1 MADVN
6 NFSSIK
12 IGIASPET
20 IRSWSHGEVV
30 NSETINYR
38 SQKPEEGGLFCQKIF
53 GPIKDYECACG
64 AFKKMKARGITCS
77 KCGVDVVSKKV
88 RRERMGHIELACPVT
103 HIWYLKGAPYRMSML
118 LDIPIKELELVVYYT
133 KYVVLDPGTSNFEF
147 KQIIDDRELLEAQDE
162 FGIDAFRVGMG
173 GEAVKELLQNIDL
186 KAEAEALQAIINDNK
201 EKESQVKLKAIKR
214 LEVVE
219 AFIRSGNKPE
229 WMILEALPVLPPD
242 LRPMVQLDGG
252 KFAASDLNDLY
263 RRVIMR
269 NNRLKKMIEF
279 GAPDL
284 IIKGEKRAVQEAVDA
299 LIDNGK
305 RGKAITSNNKK
316 AKSLTESLKG
326 KQGRFRLNLLGK
338 RVDYSGRSVIVV
350 GPELK
355 MYQCGL
361 PKEMAIELFK
371 PFVIRE
377 LLKKELASAPK
388 SAKKLTENPT
398 PEVWD
403 ILEDVI
409 KDHPVLLNRA
419 PSLHRL
425 SIQAFEP
432 VLVEGRAI
440 KLHPLV
446 CTAFNADFDGDQM
459 AVHVPLSLEARAE
472 ARFLMLS
479 TNNILKLSDG
489 KPVVSPSQDIVI
501 GCFYLTMAEN
511 PAKITLDKRVFRNI
525 AEAKMAYQL
534 KQISLQKEIEVR
546 VEKLDAKGNKVSKR
560 ITTTVGKIIFNEA
573 IPQDIYYGIDKGA
586 NADSKKTVVDANNN
600 TTFEFKVNEVVGK
613 KQLSVIVDKVFA
625 AKGATETAIVLD
637 KIKSIGYK
645 YSTISGNTASVFDMQ
660 VPEEKKAIVE
670 EASKQVQAIEKAQ
683 RKGMTSEERRYSE
696 TIDVWNKAKDKVSKI
711 LEANKDIYNPI
722 WMMAESGARGGI
734 GQISQLCGMRGIVA
748 STSGKDIE
756 LPIKSSYREGLSVLE
771 YFISAH
777 GGRKGM
783 ADTAL
788 KTANSGY
795 LTRRLVDICHH
806 VVVTTE
812 DCGDTIGVE
821 IVNEDYASLLK
832 QLVGKKLLSDVEL
845 KASEDNKFGEVLKK
859 GSVLDEEKVLVLY
872 NQKIARIPVETTDG
886 HNDGVVINEKA
897 GKGYIEKI
905 DGRFTIGD
913 IVNPRTGVVIVGKD
927 QMIKPNDAK
936 AIDAAGIK
944 SVRIRS
950 NLSCTCQNGVCA
962 KCYGKN
968 LASGNIVKVGE
979 AVGIIAAQSIG
990 EPGTQLTMRTFHTG
1004 GVATKGDITQGLP
1017 RVEELFE
1024 VRRPKGQAVISEL
1037 AGKVTVEEGTK
1048 RIVRVEGQDLK
1059 SKETKTIEY
1068 VIDYNKDII
1077 VKTGDVIEA
1086 GDRITTGNIWPQDLL
1101 RTKGI
1106 GEVQKYI
1113 ISEVKKS
1120 YESSNVEINEK
1131 HIEIIVRQ
1139 MLKKVRITDS
1149 GDTGF
1154 LVGEIVEEQKF
1165 KAVNQE
1171 TIQNEGEPAF
1181 AMRILQGIKKAS
1193 LSVESFLSA
1202 ASFEETS
1209 KILTDAA
1216 IKGKVDHLVGLKE
1229 NIIIGKLIP
1238 AGTGMK
1244 CYKDVTTVSKASEMN
1259 KIHEEEV
1266 VDKFANDTELN

>member
-38 SQKPEEGGLFCQKIF
+38 TQKPEFGGLFCERIF
-53 GPIKDYECACG
+53 GPVKDYECACG
-64 AFKKMKARGITCS
+64 KYKKMKAKGITCDR
-77 KCGVDVVSKKV
+77 CGVDVVARSV

-103 HIWYLKGAPYRMSML
+103 HIWYLKGAPYRMSQL
-118 LDIPIKELELVVYYT
+118 LDIPLKELELVVYYT
-133 KYVVLDPGTSNFEF
+133 KYIVLDPGSTDFEY
-147 KQIIDDRELLEAQDE
+147 KQVIDDREYLEACDK
-162 FGIDAFRVGMG
+162 FGDGSFKVGMG
-173 GEAVKELLQNIDL
+173 GEAIKELLKQIDL
-186 KAEAEALQAIINDNK
+186 EAESA
-201 EKESQVKLKAIKR
+201 KLKEIIATAKEGQTKVRAVKR

-219 AFIRSGNKPE
+219 AFRTSGNKPE
-229 WMILEALPVLPPD
+229 WMVLDVLPVLPPD

-269 NNRLKKMIEF
+269 NNRLKKMLEY
-279 GAPDL
+279 GTPE
-284 IIKGEKRAVQEAVDA
+284 IILRNEKRIVQEAVDA
-299 LIDNGK
+299 LIDNGR
-305 RGKAITSNNKK
+305 RGKAITTNNKK

-338 RVDYSGRSVIVV
+338 RVDFSGRSVIVV

-361 PKEMAIELFK
+361 PREMALELFK
-371 PFVIRE
+371 PFVLHE
-377 LLKKELASAPK
+377 LIARGLATNNHSG
-388 SAKKLTENPT
+388 KKLIDVNPSA
-398 PEVWD
+398 EVWD
-403 ILEDVI
+403 ILEEVI

-432 VLVEGRAI
+432 VIVEGRAI

-501 GCFYLTMAEN
+501 GCFYLTMDEN
-511 PAKITLDKRVFRNI
+511 PEKISSERRVFRNV

-546 VEKLDAKGNKVSKR
+546 IEKLDALGNKVSKR
-560 ITTTVGKIIFNEA
+560 VKTTVGKIIFNEA
-573 IPQDIYYGIDKGA
+573 IPQDIYYGLDSGDL
-586 NADSKKTVVDANNN
+586 ADDKKTVINPNDN
-600 TTFEFKVNEVVGK
+600 TTLEFKINSRIGK

-625 AKGATETAIVLD
+625 AKGATETSIVLD
-637 KIKSIGYK
+637 NIKSIGYK
-645 YSTISGNTASVFDMQ
+645 FSTISGNTASVFDMH
-660 VPEEKKAIVE
+660 VPADKAGILE
-670 EASKQVQAIEKAQ
+670 EASKKVQQIERGQ
-683 RKGMTSEERRYSE
+683 RMGIVSEDRRYSE
-696 TIDVWNKAKDKVSKI
+696 TIKIWTEAKDQVSKL
-711 LEANKDIYNPI
+711 LEKNKDVYNPI

-788 KTANSGY
+788 KTADSGY
-795 LTRRLVDICHH
+795 LTRRLVDVCHH
-806 VVVTTE
+806 VVVTEE
-812 DCGDTIGVE
+812 DCGDKNGVTIR
-821 IVNEDYASLLK
+821 NEDLIKLAK
-832 QLVGKKLLSDVEL
+832 AIEGQKLLGDIL
-845 KASEDNKFGEVLKK
+845 NKDGSIMFKK
-859 GSVLDEEKVLVLY
+859 GTVIDADKVIEIY
-872 NQKIARIPVETTDG
+872 NAKIARIPVATEDG
-886 HNDGVVINEKA
+886 HNEVVLNGKA
-897 GKGYIEKI
+897 GQSFIEKI
-905 DGRFTIGD
+905 DGRFVIGD
-913 IVNPRTGVVIVGKD
+913 VVDANGEVLVAD
-927 QMIKPNDAK
+927 NTMIKPADAK
-936 AIDAAGIK
+936 KIDKAGIK
-944 SVRIRS
+944 TLKIRS
-950 NLSCTCQNGVCA
+950 NLSCQCKDGVCA

-1004 GVATKGDITQGLP
+1004 GVATTGDITNGLP
-1017 RVEELFE
+1017 RVQELFE
-1024 VRRPKGQAVISEL
+1024 VRKPKGQAVISNI
-1037 AGKVTVEEGTK
+1037 AGKVTVEDGTK
-1048 RIVRVEGQDLK
+1048 RIVTVSGVDPITREP
-1059 SKETKTIEY
+1059 KEEKYE
-1068 VIDYNKDII
+1068 IDYNRKII
-1077 VKTGDVIEA
+1077 VKTGDTVEA
-1086 GDRITTGNIWPQDLL
+1086 GDRITEGNIYPQELL
-1101 RTKGI
+1101 KTKGI
-1106 GEVQKYI
+1106 GAVQDYI
-1113 ISEVKKS
+1113 IAEVKKT
-1120 YESSNVEINEK
+1120 YEVSNVEINEK
-1131 HIEIIVRQ
+1131 HLEIIIRQ
-1139 MLKKVRITDS
+1139 MLSKVRITDA
-1149 GDTGF
+1149 GTTGF
-1154 LVGEIVEEQKF
+1154 LVGDIVDFQTF
-1165 KAVNQE
+1165 KEVNQKTVAE
-1171 TIQNEGEPAF
+1171 EGEPALGK
-1181 AMRILQGIKKAS
+1181 RILQGITKTS
-1193 LSVESFLSA
+1193 LSSESFLSA
-1202 ASFEETS
+1202 ASFQETPRM
-1209 KILTDAA
+1209 LADAA
-1216 IKGKVDHLVGLKE
+1216 MKGKVDHLKGLKE

-1244 CYKDVTTVSKASEMN
+1244 CYRDVTTVSKLSEMN
-1259 KIHEEEV
+1259 RINEDVIE
-1266 VDKFANDTELN
+1266 DKFALDEDIDG

>member
-38 SQKPEEGGLFCQKIF
+38 TQKPEFGGLFCERIF
-53 GPIKDYECACG
+53 GPVKDYECACG
-64 AFKKMKARGITCS
+64 KYKKMKARGITCDR
-77 KCGVDVVSKKV
+77 CGVDVVARSV

-103 HIWYLKGAPYRMSML
+103 HIWYLKGAPYRMSQL
-118 LDIPIKELELVVYYT
+118 LDIPLKELELVVYYT
-133 KYVVLDPGTSNFEF
+133 KYIVLDPGASDFEY
-147 KQIIDDRELLEAQDE
+147 KQVIDDREYLEACDK
-162 FGIDAFRVGMG
+162 FGDGSFKVGMG
-173 GEAVKELLQNIDL
+173 GEAVKELLKNIDL
-186 KAEAEALQAIINDNK
+186 DEEAA
-201 EKESQVKLKAIKR
+201 KLKETIATAKEGQTKMKAVKR

-219 AFIRSGNKPE
+219 AFRTSGNKPE
-229 WMILEALPVLPPD
+229 WMVLDVLPVLPPD

-269 NNRLKKMIEF
+269 NNRLKKMLEY
-279 GAPDL
+279 GTPE
-284 IIKGEKRAVQEAVDA
+284 IILRNEKRIVQEAVDA
-299 LIDNGK
+299 LIDNGR
-305 RGKAITSNNKK
+305 RGKAITTNNKK

-338 RVDYSGRSVIVV
+338 RVDFSGRSVIVV

-361 PKEMAIELFK
+361 PREMALELFK
-371 PFVIRE
+371 PFVLHE
-377 LLKKELASAPK
+377 LIARGLATNNHSG
-388 SAKKLTENPT
+388 KKLIDVNPSA
-398 PEVWD
+398 EVWD
-403 ILEDVI
+403 ILEEVI

-432 VLVEGRAI
+432 VIVEGRAI

-501 GCFYLTMAEN
+501 GCFYLTMDEN
-511 PAKITLDKRVFRNI
+511 PEKMSSERRVFKNV

-546 VEKLDAKGNKVSKR
+546 VEKLDELGRPVSKR
-560 ITTTVGKIIFNEA
+560 VRTTVGRIIFNEA
-573 IPQDIYYGIDKGA
+573 IPQDIYYGLDSGA
-586 NADSKKTVVDANNN
+586 LEDSKKTVVNKNDN
-600 TTFEFKVNEVVGK
+600 TTLEFKINSRIGK

-625 AKGATETAIVLD
+625 AKGATETSVVLD
-637 KIKSIGYK
+637 NIKSIGYK
-645 YSTISGNTASVFDMQ
+645 YSTISGNTASVFDMH
-660 VPEEKKAIVE
+660 VPKDKAEILE
-670 EASKQVQAIEKAQ
+670 EASKQVQQIERGQ
-683 RKGMTSEERRYSE
+683 RMGIVSEDRRYHE
-696 TIDVWNKAKDKVSKI
+696 TIKIWTEAKDKVSKL
-711 LEANKDIYNPI
+711 LEDNKDVYNPI

-788 KTANSGY
+788 KTADSGY
-795 LTRRLVDICHH
+795 LTRRLVDVCHH
-806 VVVTTE
+806 VVVTEE
-812 DCGDTIGVE
+812 DCGDKTGVE
-821 IVNEDYASLLK
+821 VRNEDIINLYKAI
-832 QLVGKKLLSDVEL
+832 VDKKLLADIT
-845 KASEDNKFGEVLKK
+845 NKDGSIMFKK
-859 GSVLDEEKVLVLY
+859 GTVLDEAKALEIYNAKV
-872 NQKIARIPVETTDG
+872 ARIPVETGDG
-886 HNDGVVINEKA
+886 NNEVVLNGKA
-897 GKGYIEKI
+897 GQNFIEKLN
-905 DGRFTIGD
+905 GRFVIGD
-913 IVNPRTGVVIVGKD
+913 VVDANGEVIVANNT
-927 QMIKPNDAK
+927 MIKLQDAK
-936 AIDAAGIK
+936 KIDKAGIK

-950 NLSCTCQNGVCA
+950 NLSCQCKDGVCA
-962 KCYGKN
+962 KCYGMN

-1004 GVATKGDITQGLP
+1004 GVATTGDITNGLP
-1017 RVEELFE
+1017 RVQELFE
-1024 VRRPKGQAVISEL
+1024 VRRPKGQAVISNL
-1037 AGKVTVEEGTK
+1037 AGKVTVEEGTS
-1048 RIVRVEGQDLK
+1048 RVVIVSGQDPITREP
-1059 SKETKTIEY
+1059 KEEKY
-1068 VIDYNKDII
+1068 VIDYNRKIL
-1077 VKTGDVIEA
+1077 VKTGDIVEA
-1086 GDRITTGNIWPQDLL
+1086 GDRITEGNIYPQDLL
-1101 RTKGI
+1101 KTKGI
-1106 GEVQKYI
+1106 GAVQNYI
-1113 ISEVKKS
+1113 IAEVKKT
-1120 YESSNVEINEK
+1120 YEASNVEINEK
-1131 HIEIIVRQ
+1131 HLEIIIRQ
-1139 MLKKVRITDS
+1139 MLSKVRITEA
-1149 GDTGF
+1149 GTTGF
-1154 LVGEIVEEQKF
+1154 LVGDIVDFQTFKETNQKTV
-1165 KAVNQE
+1165 AE
-1171 TIQNEGEPAF
+1171 EGEPALG
-1181 AMRILQGIKKAS
+1181 ARILQGITKTS
-1193 LSVESFLSA
+1193 LSSESFLSA
-1202 ASFEETS
+1202 ASFQETPRM
-1209 KILTDAA
+1209 LADAA
-1216 IKGKVDHLVGLKE
+1216 MKGKIDHLKGLKE

-1244 CYKDVTTVSKASEMN
+1244 CYRDVTTVSKASEMN
-1259 KIHEEEV
+1259 RIQEQEIT
-1266 VDKFANDTELN
+1266 DKFALDDSID

>member
-133 KYVVLDPGTSNFEF
+133 KYVVLDPGETEFEY
-147 KQIIDDRELLEAQDE
+147 KQIIDDRELSEAQDK
-162 FGIDAFRVGMG
+162 FGADSCRVGMG
-173 GEAVKELLQNIDL
+173 AEAVKELLQNIDL
-186 KAEAEALQAIINDNK
+186 EAEAKALQEIIDNSK
-201 EKESQVKLKAIKR
+201 DKESQAKLKAIKR

-305 RGKAITSNNKK
+305 RGKAVTSNNKK

-388 SAKKLTENPT
+388 SAKRLTENPT

-501 GCFYLTMAEN
+501 GCFYLTMPEN
-511 PAKITLDKRVFRNI
+511 PSKITLDKRVFRNI

-534 KQISLQKEIEVR
+534 KQISLQKEIVVR
-546 VEKLDAKGNKVSKR
+546 VEKIDSKGIKVNKR
-560 ITTTVGKIIFNEA
+560 ITTTVGKILFNEA
-573 IPQDIYYGIDKGA
+573 IPQDIFYGIDKGA
-586 NADSKKTVVDANNN
+586 LADSEKVVIDEKNN
-600 TTFEFKVNEVVGK
+600 TTFEFKINDVVGK

-645 YSTISGNTASVFDMQ
+645 YSTISGNTASVFDMR
-660 VPEEKKAIVE
+660 VPDEKQAIVE
-670 EASKQVQAIEKAQ
+670 NASKLVQKVEKDQ
-683 RKGMTSEERRYSE
+683 RKGFCDEEGRYKQ
-696 TIDVWNKAKDKVSKI
+696 TIKIWNDAKEDVSTVLKRDK
-711 LEANKDIYNPI
+711 NIYNPI

-734 GQISQLCGMRGIVA
+734 DQISQLCGMRGIVA
-748 STSGKDIE
+748 STSGRDIE

-812 DCGDTIGVE
+812 DCGDVMGFEAT
-821 IVNEDYASLLK
+821 NDDYIDLLK
-832 QLVGKKLLSDVEL
+832 KILNKKLIRDLDL
-845 KASEDNKFGEVLKK
+845 KNETLKK
-859 GSVLDEEKVLVLY
+859 GTPITEEMALEIY
-872 NQKIARIPVETTDG
+872 NEKIERIPVEEE
-886 HNDGVVINEKA
+886 NVIYSEGVVLASNA
-897 GKGYIEKI
+897 GKNFIEKI
-905 DGRFTIGD
+905 DGRFTVSD
-913 IVNPRTGVVIVGKD
+913 IVNPKSGVVIVQKD
-927 QMIKPNDAK
+927 QMITPSQAK
-936 AIDAAGIK
+936 QIDKLGIK
-944 SVRIRS
+944 SVKIRS
-950 NLSCTCQNGVCA
+950 NLSCLCQNGVCA

-1024 VRRPKGQAVISEL
+1024 VRRPKGQAVISDL
-1037 AGKVTVEEGTK
+1037 AGKVTVEEGIK
-1048 RIVRVEGQDLK
+1048 RIVKVEGKDLRTQ
-1059 SKETKTIEY
+1059 EPKTVEYAIEY
-1068 VIDYNKDII
+1068 NKEII
-1077 VKTGDVIEA
+1077 VKTGDMIEA
-1086 GDRITTGNIWPQDLL
+1086 GDRITSGNIWPQDLL

-1113 ISEVKKS
+1113 INEVKHS

-1131 HIEIIVRQ
+1131 HVEIIVRQ
-1139 MLKKVRITDS
+1139 MLRKVRITDS

-1154 LVGEIVEEQKF
+1154 LVGEIVEDQKF

-1171 TIQNEGEPAF
+1171 TIQNEGRPAF
-1181 AMRILQGIKKAS
+1181 AVRILQGIKKAS

-1259 KIHEEEV
+1259 KIREDEI
-1266 VDKFANDTELN
+1266 VDKFADDSDL

>member
-20 IRSWSHGEVV
+20 IRSWSHGEVK
-30 NSETINYR
+30 NTETINYR
-38 SQKPEEGGLFCQKIF
+38 SQKPEPDGLFCQKIF
-53 GPIKDYECACG
+53 GPVKDYECACG
-64 AFKKMKARGITCS
+64 AFRKMKSRGFTCP

-118 LDIPIKELELVVYYT
+118 LDIPLKDLELVVYYA
-133 KYVVLDPGTSNFEF
+133 KYIILDPGTSNFEY
-147 KQIIDDRELLEAQDE
+147 KQIIDDRELWEAQDE
-162 FGIDAFRVGMG
+162 YGVDSFKAGMG
-173 GEAVKELLQNIDL
+173 AEAVKQLLKDIDL
-186 KAEAEALQAIINDNK
+186 DAESESLKKIIDSTK
-201 EKESQVKLKAIKR
+201 EGQVKAKAIKR

-219 AFIRSGNKPE
+219 AFRTSGNKPE
-229 WMILEALPVLPPD
+229 WMVLDVIPVLPPD

-263 RRVIMR
+263 RLVIMR
-269 NNRLKKMIEF
+269 NNRLKKYMEEN
-279 GAPDL
+279 ATDL
-284 IIKGEKRAVQEAVDA
+284 ILKDCKRGLQEAVDA
-299 LIDNGK
+299 LIDNGR
-305 RGKAITSNNKK
+305 RGKAISSNNKK

-361 PKEMAIELFK
+361 PREMAIELFK
-371 PFVIRE
+371 PFVFHE
-377 LLKKELASAPK
+377 LLKRELASNNK
-388 SAKKLTENPT
+388 SARRLTDNPT

-403 ILEDVI
+403 ILEEVI

-432 VLVEGRAI
+432 VIVEGRAI

-501 GCFYLTMAEN
+501 GCFYLTMAED
-511 PAKITLDKRVFRNI
+511 PRKATMDRRVFKSI

-546 VEKLDAKGNKVSKR
+546 VEKLDANGNKVSKR
-560 ITTTVGKIIFNEA
+560 ITTSVGKIIFNEA
-573 IPQDIYYGIDKGA
+573 IPQDIYYGLDKGA
-586 NADSKKTVVDANNN
+586 LADEKKTVLNDKDN
-600 TTFEFKVNEVVGK
+600 TTVEFKINTVIGK

-625 AKGATETAIVLD
+625 AKGATETSIILD

-645 YSTISGNTASVFDMQ
+645 FSTISGNTASVFDMH
-660 VPEEKKAIVE
+660 VPKEKAAII
-670 EASKQVQAIEKAQ
+670 EAASAKVQAIEKSQ
-683 RKGMTSEERRYSE
+683 RKGMITEERRYKE
-696 TIDVWNKAKDKVSKI
+696 TLSAWNDAKAKVSEL
-711 LEANKDIYNPI
+711 LEGNKDVYNPI

-734 GQISQLCGMRGIVA
+734 GQISQLCGMRGIVS

-788 KTANSGY
+788 KTADSGY
-795 LTRRLVDICHH
+795 LTRRLVDVCHH

-812 DCGDTIGVE
+812 DCGDKSGVE
-821 IVNEDYASLLK
+821 VINEDYKGLLDT
-832 QLVGKKLLSDVEL
+832 LLNKKLLDDVTLANET
-845 KASEDNKFGEVLKK
+845 FKK
-859 GSVLDEEKVLVLY
+859 GSVLTDDMVLELY
-872 NQKIARIPVETTDG
+872 NEKIARVPVETEDG
-886 HNDGVVINEKA
+886 TNEVVIN
-897 GKGYIEKI
+897 GKLGKSFIEKI
-905 DGRFTIGD
+905 DGRYTIND
-913 IVNPRTGVVIVGKD
+913 IVDKNGVVIVPAD
-927 QMIKPNDAK
+927 TMIKPADAK
-936 AIDAAGIK
+936 AIDKAGVIK
-944 SVRIRS
+944 VKMRS
-950 NLSCTCQNGVCA
+950 NLSCRCVNGVCA

-1004 GVATKGDITQGLP
+1004 GVASSGDITHGLP
-1017 RVEELFE
+1017 RVQELFE
-1024 VRRPKGQAVISEL
+1024 VRRPKGQAVIADI
-1037 AGKVTVEEGTK
+1037 AGTVKVEEGTK
-1048 RIVRVEGQDLK
+1048 RIVTIDGVDPVTRENK
-1059 SKETKTIEY
+1059 SVEY
-1068 VIDYNKDII
+1068 VIDYNKKII
-1077 VKTGDVIEA
+1077 VKNGDKVEA
-1086 GDRITTGNIWPQDLL
+1086 GDRITVGNIWPQDLL

-1106 GEVQKYI
+1106 AAVQDYIIGEVKR
-1113 ISEVKKS
+1113 S
-1120 YESSNVEINEK
+1120 YEASNVEINEK
-1131 HIEIIVRQ
+1131 HLEIIIRQ
-1139 MLKKVRITDS
+1139 MLRKVRVMDAKDS
-1149 GDTGF
+1149 E
-1154 LVGEIVEEQKF
+1154 LLAGEIVDKQVFDEINKKRIDQELEPI
-1165 KAVNQE
+1165 KAV
-1171 TIQNEGEPAF
+1171 
-1181 AMRILQGIKKAS
+1181 RVLQGITKAS
-1193 LSVESFLSA
+1193 LSVESFLSS
-1202 ASFEETS
+1202 ASFQETS
-1209 KILTDAA
+1209 KMLTDAA
-1216 IKGKVDHLVGLKE
+1216 IKGKIDHLVGLKE

-1244 CYKDVTTVSKASEMN
+1244 CYKNVTTVSRASELN
-1259 KIHEEEV
+1259 NIHEDEI
-1266 VDKFANDTELN
+1266 VDKFAGMLDDLDVKNN

>member
-6 NFSSIK
+6 NFSAIK

-38 SQKPEEGGLFCQKIF
+38 TQKPEMGGLFCERIF
-53 GPIKDYECACG
+53 GPVKDYECACG
-64 AFKKMKARGITCS
+64 KYKKMKARGITCDR
-77 KCGVDVVSKKV
+77 CGVDVVARSV

-103 HIWYLKGAPYRMSML
+103 HIWYLKGAPYRMSQL
-118 LDIPIKELELVVYYT
+118 LDIPLKELELVVYYT
-133 KYVVLDPGTSNFEF
+133 KYVVLDPGQSSFAY
-147 KQIIDDRELLEAQDE
+147 KQIIDDREYLEACDE
-162 FGIDAFRVGMG
+162 FGADAFKVGMG
-173 GEAVKELLQNIDL
+173 GEAVKELLKNIDL
-186 KAEAEALQAIINDNK
+186 DAEATALKETIATAKEGQA
-201 EKESQVKLKAIKR
+201 KLKAIKR

-219 AFIRSGNKPE
+219 AFRTSGNKPE
-229 WMILEALPVLPPD
+229 WMVLDVLPVLPPD

-269 NNRLKKMIEF
+269 NNRLKKMLEY
-279 GAPDL
+279 GTPE
-284 IIKGEKRAVQEAVDA
+284 IILRNEKRIVQEAVDA
-299 LIDNGK
+299 LIDNGR
-305 RGKAITSNNKK
+305 RGKAITTNNKK

-338 RVDYSGRSVIVV
+338 RVDFSGRSVIVV

-361 PKEMAIELFK
+361 PREMALELFK
-371 PFVIRE
+371 PFVLHE
-377 LLKKELASAPK
+377 LIARGLATNNHSG
-388 SAKKLTENPT
+388 KKLIDVNPSA
-398 PEVWD
+398 EVWD
-403 ILEDVI
+403 ILEEVI

-432 VLVEGRAI
+432 VIVEGRAI

-501 GCFYLTMAEN
+501 GCFYLTMDEN
-511 PAKITLDKRVFRNI
+511 PEKMSSERRVFRNVE
-525 AEAKMAYQL
+525 EAKMAYQL

-546 VEKLDAKGNKVSKR
+546 VEKQDELGRIVSKR
-560 ITTTVGKIIFNEA
+560 VRTTVGKIIFNEA
-573 IPQDIYYGIDKGA
+573 IPQDIYYGIDTGA
-586 NADSKKTVVDANNN
+586 LEDSKKQVVNKNNN
-600 TTFEFKVNEVVGK
+600 ATFEFKINSRIGK

-637 KIKSIGYK
+637 NIKSIGYK
-645 YSTISGNTASVFDMQ
+645 YSTISGNTASVFDMH
-660 VPEEKKAIVE
+660 VPQDKAEILE
-670 EASKQVQAIEKAQ
+670 EASKQVQQIERGQ
-683 RKGMTSEERRYSE
+683 RMGIVSEDRRYHE
-696 TIDVWNKAKDKVSKI
+696 TIKIWTEAKDKVSKL
-711 LEANKDIYNPI
+711 LEDNKDVYNPI

-788 KTANSGY
+788 KTADSGY
-795 LTRRLVDICHH
+795 LTRRLVDVCHH
-806 VVVTTE
+806 VVVTEE
-812 DCGDTIGVE
+812 DCGDKSGVE
-821 IVNEDYASLLK
+821 VKNMDLIELYKAIVD
-832 QLVGKKLLSDVEL
+832 KKLLADITGKDGSVM
-845 KASEDNKFGEVLKK
+845 FKK
-859 GSVLDEEKVLVLY
+859 GTVIDEAKALEIY
-872 NQKIARIPVETTDG
+872 NAKIARIPVETEKG
-886 HNDGVVINEKA
+886 NNEVVLNGKA
-897 GKGYIEKI
+897 GQNFIEKLN
-905 DGRFTIGD
+905 GRFVIGD
-913 IVNPRTGVVIVGKD
+913 VVDANGEVLIENNT
-927 QMIKPNDAK
+927 MIKLQDAK
-936 AIDAAGIK
+936 KIDKAGIK
-944 SVRIRS
+944 SVKIRS
-950 NLSCTCQNGVCA
+950 NLSCQCKDGVCA
-962 KCYGKN
+962 KCYGMN

-1004 GVATKGDITQGLP
+1004 GVATTGDITNGLP
-1017 RVEELFE
+1017 RVQELFE
-1024 VRRPKGQAVISEL
+1024 VRRPKGQAVISNI
-1037 AGKVTVEEGTK
+1037 AGKVTVEEGTS
-1048 RIVRVEGQDLK
+1048 RVVYVSGKDAITGEA
-1059 SKETKTIEY
+1059 KEEKY
-1068 VIDYNKDII
+1068 VIDYNRKIL
-1077 VKTGDVIEA
+1077 VKTGDTIEA
-1086 GDRITTGNIWPQDLL
+1086 GDRITEGNIYPQDLL

-1106 GEVQKYI
+1106 AAVQNYI
-1113 ISEVKKS
+1113 ISEVKKT
-1120 YESSNVEINEK
+1120 YETSNVEINEK
-1131 HIEIIVRQ
+1131 HLEIIIRQ
-1139 MLKKVRITDS
+1139 MLSKVRITEA
-1149 GDTGF
+1149 GTTGF
-1154 LVGEIVEEQKF
+1154 LVGDIVDFQTFKDTNQKVV
-1165 KAVNQE
+1165 AS
-1171 TIQNEGEPAF
+1171 EGEPALG
-1181 AMRILQGIKKAS
+1181 ARILQGITKTS
-1193 LSVESFLSA
+1193 LSSESFLSA
-1202 ASFEETS
+1202 ASFQETPRM
-1209 KILTDAA
+1209 LADAA
-1216 IKGKVDHLVGLKE
+1216 MKGKVDHLKGLKE

-1244 CYKDVTTVSKASEMN
+1244 CYRDVTTVSKASEMN
-1259 KIHEEEV
+1259 RINEQEIT
-1266 VDKFANDTELN
+1266 DKFALEDVD